1 MPAPNVRMRLT
12 VEVLPLAEEDAHGPH
27 RATALAALK
36 QRKFALPVQPDDTFE
51 LVWSRIEQRYKTNY
65 LTPTQ
70 AAAFVIKKLQDAYDC
85 DLDLGDT
92 VSSIFEGE
100 TDRRMHVIKVVPSF
114 INRDFSVPPTSHLR
128 PGHSSK
134 RHADF
139 NAEHANKRRRVE
151 SHQLDNIQEEREPS
165 PNRPIQSTETDHD
178 GQDSSEASGAS
189 EDLNRSRSGDSLVFV
204 HNAQTGDAEFSTAV
218 IKAEPIDADLS
229 ISQDIPHTS
238 AQPLEPAPQDQTPNR
253 GSKSPLAPSEDAPGQ
268 QSAEQTSE
276 ETAQDQQQVAASPE
290 VDSQEAALHKSPVS
304 SVEQIAA
311 TPPPAA
317 TKRKDVYEV
326 PSSPE
331 FMQNKPTPAKSGTTY
346 GRSPR
351 TPKVVQNEVDLL
363 NHARLLS
370 SKAQETTNAKPTPTS
385 SKKAHSFQF
394 PKPDEI
400 ESTPQEAAASKS
412 KQRSPSESD
421 SDEDLTTS
429 FLDKTTT
436 SFLDKTKGDAPNGA
450 QTPVKKNASKPAKPG
465 SLRKASIKSL
475 LATPAT
481 PASPATRRSSRLE
494 TSKASSVN
502 TRAQK
507 QLNTKVAATPPR
519 PNTAKRNTT
528 AMDTPSR
535 MKYLQDLLKQ
545 ATPVAR
551 RSESSPSVTKKSEEA
566 STPLPASEKQKK
578 GTSKPSEPAVETPKP
593 SEPAVETPK
602 PSAPAVETPKTSE
615 PAVETPRPS
624 FSAQSTALKATPI
637 RSPVPLPPNVA
648 HLARNATVS
657 SEREPSSSKDDAVFK
672 KPALRA
678 HSTFNGSPVA
688 KRATRSASS
697 EQRSTPL
704 RSEVSLPDAAI
715 QVAQAQADTPTPKL
729 PASGDSKPRT
739 RSEVPLPANVR
750 HLRGNGTP
758 QKQLDDNV
766 VSPTATPIKQAE
778 PTVKPSNGV
787 STPADTTPVV
797 EKVTKPQQREPTPV
811 DEPTEDA
818 IMISSR
824 ESSSTRYSDSLEEQ
838 PEPAAD
844 SVDGAAETNAPRTE
858 LDASAHNGATTTADD
873 DADEGYGEDE
883 QGEDEPPTGAQPAT
897 ADQHDGKTE
906 SQPTP
911 WNTQSW
917 GFGDVG
923 QQNGAA
929 GNNEESPNPENDPA
943 DETEGKSRSASVA
956 SSTRSSPAVSRQPAR
971 FLSHSPTPDASES
984 EDTSDEASVGRS
996 KAASLEPA
1004 NENEDSD
1011 SSSSSDSSDDEDVDM
1026 PDLPAESTTD
1036 SNTNAAPPSSPP
1048 LDAPK
1053 STPLVPESSQPAAL
1067 PHKTPVPLPSS
1078 QAPPHSS
1085 QSVSAQAAERR
1096 RFTGF
1101 RSLREQ
1107 LADTRAP
1114 KTTTQTKTFD
1124 PRTMSLNKLGKGKPL
1139 VAFGDDDDSSDE
1151 ESSSSSD
1158 SDSD

>member
-1 MPAPNVRMRLT
+1 
-12 VEVLPLAEEDAHGPH
+12 
-27 RATALAALK
+27 
-36 QRKFALPVQPDDTFE
+36 
-51 LVWSRIEQRYKTNY
+51 
-65 LTPTQ
+65 
-70 AAAFVIKKLQDAYDC
+70 
-85 DLDLGDT
+85 
-92 VSSIFEGE
+92 
-100 TDRRMHVIKVVPSF
+100 
-114 INRDFSVPPTSHLR
+114 
-128 PGHSSK
+128 
-134 RHADF
+134 
-139 NAEHANKRRRVE
+139 
-151 SHQLDNIQEEREPS
+151 
-165 PNRPIQSTETDHD
+165 
-178 GQDSSEASGAS
+178 
-189 EDLNRSRSGDSLVFV
+189 
-204 HNAQTGDAEFSTAV
+204 
-218 IKAEPIDADLS
+218 
-229 ISQDIPHTS
+229 
-238 AQPLEPAPQDQTPNR
+238 
-253 GSKSPLAPSEDAPGQ
+253 
-268 QSAEQTSE
+268 
-276 ETAQDQQQVAASPE
+276 
-290 VDSQEAALHKSPVS
+290 
-304 SVEQIAA
+304 
-311 TPPPAA
+311 
-317 TKRKDVYEV
+317 
-326 PSSPE
+326 
-331 FMQNKPTPAKSGTTY
+331 
-346 GRSPR
+346 
-351 TPKVVQNEVDLL
+351 
-363 NHARLLS
+363 
-370 SKAQETTNAKPTPTS
+370 
-385 SKKAHSFQF
+385 
-394 PKPDEI
+394 
-400 ESTPQEAAASKS
+400 
-412 KQRSPSESD
+412 
-421 SDEDLTTS
+421 
-429 FLDKTTT
+429 
-436 SFLDKTKGDAPNGA
+436 
-450 QTPVKKNASKPAKPG
+450 
-465 SLRKASIKSL
+465 
-475 LATPAT
+475 
-481 PASPATRRSSRLE
+481 
-494 TSKASSVN
+494 
-502 TRAQK
+502 
-507 QLNTKVAATPPR
+507 
-519 PNTAKRNTT
+519 
-528 AMDTPSR
+528 
-535 MKYLQDLLKQ
+535 
-545 ATPVAR
+545 
-551 RSESSPSVTKKSEEA
+551 
-566 STPLPASEKQKK
+566 
-578 GTSKPSEPAVETPKP
+578 
-593 SEPAVETPK
+593 
-602 PSAPAVETPKTSE
+602 
-615 PAVETPRPS
+615 
-624 FSAQSTALKATPI
+624 
-637 RSPVPLPPNVA
+637 
-648 HLARNATVS
+648 
-657 SEREPSSSKDDAVFK
+657 
-672 KPALRA
+672 
-678 HSTFNGSPVA
+678 
-688 KRATRSASS
+688 
-697 EQRSTPL
+697 
-704 RSEVSLPDAAI
+704 
-715 QVAQAQADTPTPKL
+715 
-729 PASGDSKPRT
+729 
-739 RSEVPLPANVR
+739 
-750 HLRGNGTP
+750 LRGNGTP

-1026 PDLPAESTTD
+1026 PDLPA
-1036 SNTNAAPPSSPP
+1036 
-1048 LDAPK
+1048 PK

>member
-12 VEVLPLAEEDAHGPH
+12 VQVLPLAEEDAHGPH

-36 QRKFALPVQPDDTFE
+36 ERKFALPVQLDDTFE

-65 LTPTQ
+65 LNPTQ

-128 PGHSSK
+128 PGHSTK

-178 GQDSSEASGAS
+178 GQDSTGASGAS

-204 HNAQTGDAEFSTAV
+204 HNAQTGDTEFSTAV
-218 IKAEPIDADLS
+218 IKAEPTDVDLS

-238 AQPLEPAPQDQTPNR
+238 AQPLEPAPQNQTPSR
-253 GSKSPLAPSEDAPGQ
+253 GSKSPLAPPEDAPEQ
-268 QSAEQTSE
+268 QSTEQTSE
-276 ETAQDQQQVAASPE
+276 ETAPDQQQVAASPE
-290 VDSQEAALHKSPVS
+290 VDSQDAAIHKSPVS

-351 TPKVVQNEVDLL
+351 TPKAVQNEVDLL

-370 SKAQETTNAKPTPTS
+370 AKAQEKTTNSKPTPTS

-412 KQRSPSESD
+412 KQRSQSESD

-436 SFLDKTKGDAPNGA
+436 SFLNKTKGDVPNGA
-450 QTPVKKNASKPAKPG
+450 QTPVKKNATKPAKPG

-502 TRAQK
+502 TRAKK
-507 QLNTKVAATPPR
+507 QLDTTVAATPPR
-519 PNTAKRNTT
+519 PNTAKRNTM

-545 ATPVAR
+545 STPVTR
-551 RSESSPSVTKKSEEA
+551 RSESSPSATNKSGEA
-566 STPLPASEKQKK
+566 SKPLPASEQQTKETPKL
-578 GTSKPSEPAVETPKP
+578 SAPAVETPKP
-593 SEPAVETPK
+593 SEPAVETP
-602 PSAPAVETPKTSE
+602 
-615 PAVETPRPS
+615 RPS
-624 FSAQSTALKATPI
+624 FSAQSPALKATPI

-678 HSTFNGSPVA
+678 HSTLNGSPVA

-704 RSEVSLPDAAI
+704 RSEVSLPDVAT
-715 QVAQAQADTPTPKL
+715 QVTHAEAETPTPKL
-729 PASGDSKPRT
+729 PALSDSKPRT

-750 HLRGNGTP
+750 HLRGDSTP
-758 QKQLDDNV
+758 QKQLDGNV
-766 VSPTATPIKQAE
+766 VSPTATPIKQAD
-778 PTVKPSNGV
+778 PTVKPSNTV
-787 STPADTTPVV
+787 STPAETTPVV
-797 EKVTKPQQREPTPV
+797 EKVTKPLSREQTPV

-838 PEPAAD
+838 LEPAAD
-844 SVDGAAETNAPRTE
+844 SVDGAAETSASRTE
-858 LDASAHNGATTTADD
+858 QPVASAHNGATTTADD

-883 QGEDEPPTGAQPAT
+883 QGEDDPPTGAQPPT
-897 ADQHDGKTE
+897 TDQQDGKTE

-917 GFGDVG
+917 GFGNIG

-929 GNNEESPNPENDPA
+929 GNNEESPNPDNDPA
-943 DETEGKSRSASVA
+943 DETERKSRSASVA

-996 KAASLEPA
+996 KAASLEPTH
-1004 NENEDSD
+1004 ENEDSD
-1011 SSSSSDSSDDEDVDM
+1011 SSSSSDSSDDEDADM

-1067 PHKTPVPLPSS
+1067 SHKTPVPLPSS

-1085 QSVSAQAAERR
+1085 QSVSAQAADRR
-1096 RFTGF
+1096 RYTGF

-1114 KTTTQTKTFD
+1114 KTITQTKTFD
-1124 PRTMSLNKLGKGKPL
+1124 PRTMSLNKLAKGKPL
-1139 VAFGDDDDSSDE
+1139 VAFGGDDESSDE

>member
-12 VEVLPLAEEDAHGPH
+12 VQVLPLAEEDAHGPH

-36 QRKFALPVQPDDTFE
+36 ERKFALPVQLDDTFE

-65 LTPTQ
+65 LNPTQ
-70 AAAFVIKKLQDAYDC
+70 AAAFTIKKLQDAYDC

-128 PGHSSK
+128 PGHSTK

-178 GQDSSEASGAS
+178 GQDSTGTSGAS

-204 HNAQTGDAEFSTAV
+204 HNAQTGDAEFSTAI

-238 AQPLEPAPQDQTPNR
+238 AQPLEPAPQDQTPSR
-253 GSKSPLAPSEDAPGQ
+253 GSKSPLAPPEDAPEQ
-268 QSAEQTSE
+268 QSTEQTSE
-276 ETAQDQQQVAASPE
+276 ETAPDQQQVAASPE
-290 VDSQEAALHKSPVS
+290 VDSQDAAIHKSPVS

-351 TPKVVQNEVDLL
+351 TPKAVQNEVDLL

-370 SKAQETTNAKPTPTS
+370 GKAQEKTTNSKPTPTS

-412 KQRSPSESD
+412 TQRSQSESD

-436 SFLDKTKGDAPNGA
+436 SFLNKTKGDVPNGA

-507 QLNTKVAATPPR
+507 ELNTKVVATPPR
-519 PNTAKRNTT
+519 PNTAKRNTM

-545 ATPVAR
+545 STPVAR

-566 STPLPASEKQKK
+566 SAPLPTSEQQTKE
-578 GTSKPSEPAVETPKP
+578 TSKP

-624 FSAQSTALKATPI
+624 FSAQSPALKATPI

-678 HSTFNGSPVA
+678 HSTLNGSPVA

-729 PASGDSKPRT
+729 PASSDSKPRT

-750 HLRGNGTP
+750 HLRGDSTP
-758 QKQLDDNV
+758 QKQPDGNV
-766 VSPTATPIKQAE
+766 VSPTATPIKQAD

-787 STPADTTPVV
+787 STPAETTPVV
-797 EKVTKPQQREPTPV
+797 EKVTKPLSREQTPV

-838 PEPAAD
+838 LEPAAD
-844 SVDGAAETNAPRTE
+844 SVDGAAETSASRTE
-858 LDASAHNGATTTADD
+858 QPVASAHNGTTITADD

-883 QGEDEPPTGAQPAT
+883 QGEDDPPTGAQPPT
-897 ADQHDGKTE
+897 TDQQDGKTE

-917 GFGDVG
+917 GFGDIG

-929 GNNEESPNPENDPA
+929 GNNEESPNPDNDPA
-943 DETEGKSRSASVA
+943 DETERKSRSASVA
-956 SSTRSSPAVSRQPAR
+956 SSIRSSPAVSRQPAR

-996 KAASLEPA
+996 KAASLEPTH
-1004 NENEDSD
+1004 ENEDSD
-1011 SSSSSDSSDDEDVDM
+1011 SSSSSDSSDDEDADM

-1067 PHKTPVPLPSS
+1067 SHKTPVPLPSS

-1085 QSVSAQAAERR
+1085 QSVSAQAADRR
-1096 RFTGF
+1096 RYTGF

-1124 PRTMSLNKLGKGKPL
+1124 PRTMSLNKLAKGKPL
-1139 VAFGDDDDSSDE
+1139 VAFGGDDESSDE